1 VGFAILRSRL
11 PPFPD
16 FCETMSLEMSL
27 AATIIAG
34 YRSRKVVDP
43 CRLRSLR
50 EKLSELIWWR
60 IDFTARAT
68 EWDPRKA

>member
-27 AATIIAG
+27 AATIIADIDRG
-34 YRSRKVVDP
+34 RSWTHAGFDH
-43 CRLRSLR
+43 
-50 EKLSELIWWR
+50 
-60 IDFTARAT
+60 
-68 EWDPRKA
+68 